1 MKCFACNRRMLRSV
15 VYAAVTS
22 DGQEV
27 KVGRDCAKKIIGS
40 GMNGYQP
47 PLGGPKLYG
56 WEIREQVWK
65 RERKESQGAN

>member
-15 VYAAVTS
+15 VYAAVTA

-27 KVGRDCAKKIIGS
+27 HVGADCAKKIILAGLD
-40 GMNGYQP
+40 GYQP
-47 PLGGPKLYG
+47 RLGGPKLYG

-65 RERKESQGAN
+65 REQARKP